1 MSVIFE
7 QGGAGAPFGTEL
19 ATLTP
24 QGASDTWHG
33 ACDKNARRSA
43 RAHQSRRAVCSKLK
57 YIYHTYREE
66 KNEF

>member
-19 ATLTP
+19 ATRT
-24 QGASDTWHG
+24 QDGRHG
-33 ACDKNARRSA
+33 ICARSR
-43 RAHQSRRAVCSKLK
+43 QIRRAVCSKLK